1 MAGMEVK
8 ITTKPRDLRSIP
20 RKLRSKADKNKKR
33 AMKRVVLQ
41 GVTMIEQRTAEGKG
55 FKGGRFKKYTP
66 EYALFR
72 SQAGRGTLPNLE
84 FTGRMLSSLT
94 QKATKKKGIIFFSQ
108 ASEAKK
114 AAGNNQTRP
123 FMGFSVKEREELSD
137 VYRRSLMP
145 KNWNK

>member
-20 RKLRSKADKNKKR
+20 CKLRSKADKNKKR

-41 GVTMIEQRTAEGKG
+41 GVTIIEQRTAKGQG
-55 FKGGRFKKYTP
+55 FKGGKFKKYTP

-94 QKATKKKGIIFFSQ
+94 QKATKKKGIILLFTSLRSQ
-108 ASEAKK
+108 KSRSKQSD
-114 AAGNNQTRP
+114 AAIYG
-123 FMGFSVKEREELSD
+123 V
-137 VYRRSLMP
+137 
-145 KNWNK
+145 